1 MRRLRHLRVPRRGQA
16 AAAPEVDEVESFPLL
31 PGDRT
36 QRAETRRLIDWFNGK
51 FNREVTHELLQ
62 EKVYARLQPA
72 ASATPDVDFL
82 RAIRTNLRYH
92 MSYIS
97 YLADRRRWLA
107 GEDLSFADLAA
118 AAHLSSV
125 DYLGEVPWEEF
136 AVAKVWYAR
145 LKSRRAFRTLL
156 ADRVAGVQRRGAL
169 RQPRFLTAVRRD
181 RSAQGQMLL
190 REAAALGFDA
200 VRVTSPDAARA
211 AGERLGE
218 FLAAGRHGDM
228 EWMATHAERRR
239 SPQRLWPEVRSIVML
254 GMSYAPET
262 NPLEALDHPMRGAIS
277 VYAQGKDYHDILK
290 GKLKQLAARLA
301 GESGAEVKVFVDT
314 APVMEKPLAAAAGL
328 GWQGKNTMLVSREH
342 GSWLFLGAIFTTAEL
357 PLDAPE
363 DDHCGSCRR
372 CLDVC
377 PTAAFP
383 APYQLD
389 ARRCLAYLSI
399 EHKGHIPAE
408 FRRAMGNRVFG
419 CDDCLAVCP
428 WNKFAAAAREARFH
442 ARAETDNPP
451 LAELL
456 QLDDAPFRARFAGT
470 PVKRTG
476 RDRFLRNVLIAAGNS
491 GDASLLPHVEALL
504 GDASPLVR
512 AMAVWAMRQLAGDGI
527 GEGVRRQHLAR
538 EGDSDVRA
546 EWHAVAAA

>member
-1 MRRLRHLRVPRRGQA
+1 MPTSISDGRAVTA
-16 AAAPEVDEVESFPLL
+16 A
-31 PGDRT
+31 
-36 QRAETRRLIDWFNGK
+36 
-51 FNREVTHELLQ
+51 
-62 EKVYARLQPA
+62 
-72 ASATPDVDFL
+72 
-82 RAIRTNLRYH
+82 
-92 MSYIS
+92 
-97 YLADRRRWLA
+97 
-107 GEDLSFADLAA
+107 
-118 AAHLSSV
+118 
-125 DYLGEVPWEEF
+125 
-136 AVAKVWYAR
+136 
-145 LKSRRAFRTLL
+145 LKE
-156 ADRVAGVQRRGAL
+156 
-169 RQPRFLTAVRRD
+169 
-181 RSAQGQMLL
+181 MLL

-200 VRVTSPDAARA
+200 IRVTSPDAASA
-211 AGERLGE
+211 AGERLDE

-228 EWMATHAERRR
+228 QWMATHAERRR
-239 SPQRLWPEVRSIVML
+239 SPRHLWPDVRSIVML
-254 GMSYAPET
+254 GMSYAPKT
-262 NPLEALDHPMRGAIS
+262 NPLEALDHPLRGAIS

-290 GKLKQLAARLA
+290 GQLKQLAARLA
-301 GESGAEVKVFVDT
+301 GESGSEVKVFVDT

-363 DDHCGSCRR
+363 ADHCGSCRR

-428 WNKFAAAAREARFH
+428 WNKFAATAREARFH

-456 QLDDAPFRARFAGT
+456 QLDDAQFRARFAGT

-491 GDASLLPHVEALL
+491 GDASLLPHIEALL

-512 AMAVWAMRQLAGDGI
+512 AVAVWAMRQLAGDGI
-527 GEGVRRQHLAR
+527 GEGVRRKHLAR

-546 EWHAVAAA
+546 EWHAAAT